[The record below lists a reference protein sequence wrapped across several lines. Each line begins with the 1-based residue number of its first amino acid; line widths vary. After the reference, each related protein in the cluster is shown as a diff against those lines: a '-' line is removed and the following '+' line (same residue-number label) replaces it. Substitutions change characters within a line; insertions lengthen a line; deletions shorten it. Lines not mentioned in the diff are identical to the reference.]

1 MPRGPRLD
9 APGVLH
15 HVMARGISRQALF
28 RDDADRNDFVHRL
41 AGLSTASAFQ
51 VYAWALLPNHFHL
64 LVRTDQRPLSRA
76 MRSLLTGYA
85 GAFNRRHRRSG
96 HLFQNRYKSIVCEE
110 EAYLLELV
118 RYLHL
123 NPLRA
128 GVVRDLQELE
138 RYPYSGHSAL
148 MGTRA
153 YPWQATHRV
162 LEQFAPTV
170 RRARMAY
177 QTFVTEGVKQG
188 RRAEF
193 QGGGLVRSAGGWTAV
208 QALRRGREG
217 YVSDE
222 RVLGSTEFVEQ
233 LRTEIARG
241 EAGAGWTHK
250 RAISLEL
257 LIEQVCQAEGVRV
270 ESISGGGRKAALC
283 RVREGIAYLWV
294 ECLGHSGRQLA
305 RPLGVQPESIY
316 RAARRGQHD
325 AEQWQGFLE
334 RP

>member
-15 HVMARGISRQALF
+15 HVMARGISRQAIF
-28 RDDADRNDFVHRL
+28 HDDADRDDFVKRL
-41 AGLSTASAFQ
+41 AGLSTAGAFQ

-64 LVRTDQRPLSRA
+64 LVRTDKRPLSRA

-85 GAFNRRHRRSG
+85 GTFNRRHRRSG

-110 EAYLLELV
+110 APYFLELI

-128 GVVRDLQELE
+128 GIVRDLHELA

-148 MGTRA
+148 MGTCV
-153 YPWQATHRV
+153 YPWQATQSV
-162 LEQFAPTV
+162 LEQFAPTP
-170 RRARMAY
+170 RRARRAY
-177 QTFVTEGVKQG
+177 QTFVTEGVQQG
-188 RRAEF
+188 HRAEF

-208 QALRRGREG
+208 QDLRRGREG
-217 YVSDE
+217 YSSDE
-222 RVLGSTEFVEQ
+222 RVLGSTEFIEQ
-233 LRTEIARG
+233 LRAEIAS
-241 EAGAGWTHK
+241 GADRSG
-250 RAISLEL
+250 RAPSRALSLGQ
-257 LIEQVCQAEGVRV
+257 LIDRVCQAEGVRV
-270 ESISGGGRKAALC
+270 ESISGSGRKAAQC

-294 ECLGHSGRQLA
+294 EYLGHSGRQLA

-316 RAARRGQHD
+316 RAAKRGQD
-325 AEQWQGFLE
+325 AAARWQEILE
-334 RP
+334 KS